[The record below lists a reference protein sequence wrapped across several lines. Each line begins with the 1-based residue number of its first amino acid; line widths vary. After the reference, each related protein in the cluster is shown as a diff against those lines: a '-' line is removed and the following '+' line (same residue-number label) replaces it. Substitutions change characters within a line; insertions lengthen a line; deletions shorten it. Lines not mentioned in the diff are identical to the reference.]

1 MRIHEPD
8 SGNLWLARILWD
20 SGAIQFGEFNIG
32 TTMRSP
38 VYINTRLVISN
49 PRALRRVGELIA
61 EQTRTL
67 SGMMRPSIVPFEVVA
82 GVPIGGLHLATA
94 YSLIADVPMIY
105 PHPRADEHDIY
116 PEIEGVYFP
125 GQTALVIDDLI
136 TGGSS
141 ILQTGAMLREAG
153 LNVQDAVVLLDR
165 QAGAGARLR
174 ADGIRLHPLLKLET
188 LVNYLVSRELITQA
202 QYAQCLTYMEQTG
215 GTD

>member
-1 MRIHEPD
+1 MRLYEPD

-38 VYINTRLVISN
+38 IYINTRLMISN
-49 PRALRRVGELIA
+49 PRALRQVGELIA

-67 SGMMRPSIVPFEVVA
+67 AGMLRPSIVPFEVAA
-82 GVPIGGLHLATA
+82 GVPMGGLHLATA

-105 PHPRADEHDIY
+105 PHPHSHEDDIY

-125 GQTALVIDDLI
+125 GQTVLMIDDLI

-141 ILQTGAMLREAG
+141 VLETGAMLREAG
-153 LNVQDAVVLLDR
+153 LTVRDAVVLMDR
-165 QAGAGARLR
+165 QAGGGERLR
-174 ADGIRLHPLLKLET
+174 ADGISLHPLLKLET

-202 QYAQCLTYMEQTG
+202 QYAQCLTYMEQTSG
-215 GTD
+215 ED

>member
-1 MRIHEPD
+1 MRTLEPD

-38 VYINTRLVISN
+38 IYINTRLVISN
-49 PRALRRVGELIA
+49 PRALRQVGELIA

-67 SGMMRPSIVPFEVVA
+67 SGMLRPSIVPFELAA

-105 PHPRADEHDIY
+105 PHPHATEHDLY
-116 PEIEGVYFP
+116 PEIEGIYFP
-125 GQTALVIDDLI
+125 GQTVLLIDDLI

-141 ILQTGAMLREAG
+141 IVESGGMLREAG
-153 LNVQDAVVLLDR
+153 LTVQDAVVLLDR
-165 QAGAGARLR
+165 QAGGASRLR
-174 ADGIRLHPLLKLET
+174 AEGIRLHPLLKLDT

-202 QYAQCLTYMEQTG
+202 QYAQCLTYIEQTG
-215 GTD
+215 GEE